1 MKYKILLTGK
11 NRSMIDDF
19 FILMEERFELMT
31 TSYRYKDIQKHL
43 ELYEP
48 DAFVYCMNDESPD
61 TFPILYHVKTKLLLK
76 KRIPFILIGTQEE
89 CTEFHQANTDVT
101 DFMLVRPITALG
113 IQSSI
118 STFMEEHKRLVA
130 EEEAEALAKKEAEE
144 KAQKEK
150 EDNAALEIAVK
161 QAAYTAKVGKK
172 HITVIDDDT
181 LMLKMIREHLRD
193 KYEVVIVPSGSVAL
207 KFLETKSTDLIL
219 LDYEMPGESGPEVLS
234 KLRENPATA
243 DIPVIFLT
251 GVTERSKITK
261 AISLKPQGY
270 LLKPIDREKLFD
282 AIEKTIG
289 K

>member
-19 FILMEERFELMT
+19 FILMDERFDLMT

-43 ELYEP
+43 ELYDP

-76 KRIPFILIGTQEE
+76 KRIPFIVIGTPEE
-89 CTEFHQANTDVT
+89 CSEFNQANINVT
-101 DFMLVRPITALG
+101 DLTLVRPINALN

-118 STFMEEHKRLVA
+118 CQYIDDHKRRIS
-130 EEEAEALAKKEAEE
+130 EEEAEAQAKKEAEE

-150 EDNAALEIAVK
+150 EDNAALDIAVK
-161 QAAYTAKVGKK
+161 QAAFTAKAGKK

-181 LMLKMIREHLRD
+181 LMLKMIREHLRE

-234 KLRENPATA
+234 KLRENPTTA

-251 GVTERSKITK
+251 GVTERSKIAK

-270 LLKPIDREKLFD
+270 LLKPIDREKLFE

>member
-89 CTEFHQANTDVT
+89 CTEFHQSNTDVT

-118 STFMEEHKRLVA
+118 TTFMEEHKRLVA

-150 EDNAALEIAVK
+150 EDKAALEIAVK
-161 QAAYTAKVGKK
+161 QASYTAKVGKK

-193 KYEVVIVPSGSVAL
+193 KYEVVIVPNGSVAL

-219 LDYEMPGESGPEVLS
+219 LDYEMPGESGPEVLA
-234 KLRENPATA
+234 KLRENPTTA

-261 AISLKPQGY
+261 AISMKPQGY
-270 LLKPIDREKLFD
+270 LLKPIDREKLFE

>member
-1 MKYKILLTGK
+1 
-11 NRSMIDDF
+11 MIDDF
-19 FILMEERFELMT
+19 FILMGDRFELMT
-31 TSYRYKDIQKHL
+31 TSYRYKDIQKHM
-43 ELYEP
+43 ELYSP

-61 TFPILYHVKTKLLLK
+61 TFPILYHVKNKLLCK
-76 KRIPFILIGTQEE
+76 KRIPFILIGTQDE
-89 CTEFHQANTDVT
+89 CNEFNQANVAIT
-101 DFMLVRPITALG
+101 DFMLVRPITAMN

-118 STFMEEHKRLVA
+118 GKFMDEHKRIVA
-130 EEEAEALAKKEAEE
+130 EEEAEEQAKKEAEE
-144 KAQKEK
+144 KAKKEA
-150 EDNAALEIAVK
+150 EDNAALNIAVK
-161 QAAYTAKVGKK
+161 QAAYTAKEGKK

-219 LDYEMPGESGPEVLS
+219 LDYEMPGESGPEVLA

-251 GVTERSKITK
+251 GVTERSKIAK

>member
-11 NRSMIDDF
+11 NRSIIDDF
-19 FILMEERFELMT
+19 FILMEDRFELMT
-31 TSYRYKDIQKHL
+31 TSYRFKDIQKHL

-61 TFPILYHVKTKLLLK
+61 TFPILYHVKNKLLLK
-76 KRIPFILIGTQEE
+76 KRIPFILIGTPEE
-89 CTEFHQANTDVT
+89 CSEFNQSNYDVT
-101 DFMLVRPITALG
+101 DLTLVRPINALN
-113 IQSSI
+113 IQSSVSQYI
-118 STFMEEHKRLVA
+118 DNHKRRIS
-130 EEEAEALAKKEAEE
+130 EEEAEAQAKKEAEE
-144 KAQKEK
+144 KAKKEA
-150 EDNAALEIAVK
+150 EDNAALNIAVK
-161 QAAYTAKVGKK
+161 QAAYTAKEGKK
-172 HITVIDDDT
+172 HIMVIDDDT

-207 KFLETKSTDLIL
+207 KFLETKTTDLIL
-219 LDYEMPGESGPEVLS
+219 LDYEMPDESGPEVLE
-234 KLRENPATA
+234 KLRQNPATA
-243 DIPVIFLT
+243 DIPVLFLT
-251 GVTERSKITK
+251 GVTERSKIAK

>member
-1 MKYKILLTGK
+1 
-11 NRSMIDDF
+11 MIDDF
-19 FILMEERFELMT
+19 FILMDERFDLMT

-43 ELYEP
+43 ELYTP
-48 DAFVYCMNDESPD
+48 DAFVYCMNDELPD

-76 KRIPFILIGTQEE
+76 KRIPFIVIGTPEE
-89 CTEFHQANTDVT
+89 CSEFNQANINVT
-101 DFMLVRPITALG
+101 DLTLVRPINALN

-118 STFMEEHKRLVA
+118 CQYIDDHKRRIS
-130 EEEAEALAKKEAEE
+130 EEEAEAQAKKEAEE

-150 EDNAALEIAVK
+150 EDNAALDIAVK
-161 QAAYTAKVGKK
+161 QAAFTAKAGKK

-181 LMLKMIREHLRD
+181 LMLKMIREHLRE

-219 LDYEMPGESGPEVLS
+219 LDYEMPGESGPEVLA

-243 DIPVIFLT
+243 DIPVLFLT
-251 GVTERSKITK
+251 GVTERSKIAK

-270 LLKPIDREKLFD
+270 LLKPIDREKLFE